1 MKFSRI
7 LLPVDFTDASR
18 EALRYARL
26 VAATFGSELH
36 LLHVVPDARR
46 EPWAG
51 EVIGLD
57 LDALTEE
64 WVRDAGIR
72 LQGIVRGLKST
83 HPVRTSVRLGT
94 APEQIVAYAAEQQID
109 LVVIGAHRDRKAQDW
124 LRGSVAER
132 VVRRAACAVL
142 TVPGGA
148 AAEPSADES
157 ASQPE
162 EAGAAPAIRTILI
175 PVDFSTA
182 ADVALRG
189 GLELARQFGARVHV
203 LYVYDPPWAKN
214 LAYVP
219 PPAHLTEELRCRAE
233 QRLAREVAAHHEPSL
248 EVCADVRVGDPY
260 AEILLYAIDARADLI
275 VMGTHSRHSIGRL
288 LLGNVAQKVLRH
300 APCPI
305 LAVHEERADQKPVN
319 QGATTELLVL

>member
-7 LLPVDFTDASR
+7 LLPADFTDASR

-26 VAATFGSELH
+26 LAATCDSELH

-51 EVIGLD
+51 EVVGLD

-72 LQGIVRGLKST
+72 LQGIVRGLKFT
-83 HPVRTSVRLGT
+83 HPVRASVRLGT

-109 LVVIGAHRDRKAQDW
+109 LVVIGAHRERTAQDW

-132 VVRRAACAVL
+132 VVRRATCAVL

-148 AAEPSADES
+148 AEEPSADES

-162 EAGAAPAIRTILI
+162 EAGADPGIRTILI
-175 PVDFSTA
+175 PVDFSA
-182 ADVALRG
+182 GADVALRR
-189 GLELARQFGARVHV
+189 GLELARQYGSRVHV
-203 LYVYDPPWAKN
+203 LYVYDPPWARN
-214 LAYVP
+214 LAYVA

-233 QRLAREVAAHHEPSL
+233 QKLAREVAAHHEPAL
-248 EVCADVRVGDPY
+248 DVRADVRVGDPY
-260 AEILLYAIDARADLI
+260 AEILLYAIDVRADLI

-288 LLGNVAQKVLRH
+288 LLGSVAQKVLRH

-305 LAVHEERADQKPVN
+305 LTVHEEPADQKPMN
-319 QGATTELLVL
+319 QGTTPDVMAL

>member
-64 WVRDAGIR
+64 WVRDAGIS

-189 GLELARQFGARVHV
+189 GLELAREFGARVHV

-214 LAYVP
+214 LAY
-219 PPAHLTEELRCRAE
+219 
-233 QRLAREVAAHHEPSL
+233 
-248 EVCADVRVGDPY
+248 VRVGDPY

-319 QGATTELLVL
+319 QRATTELLVL